1 MALTQ
6 SPPAEL
12 RYAWRVLSVTGL
24 GMWVTF
30 SSVSMVPLA
39 LPHMVGDL
47 RAGSAQADWFVLAY
61 QLVTAVLM
69 LPLGRLS
76 DVLGRRTM
84 YVGGL
89 ALVTASTLAICF
101 CTAPEPVIALRAVQ
115 GVGAAAVIT
124 NTTALLVDAFPP
136 SHVSRGIGWNITIM
150 STAVAL
156 GPLLGG
162 LLTEAFG
169 WRGVF
174 ALSVPL
180 ALAGTVWSAV
190 ALRRTRPITQGRIQP
205 DVGGIL
211 ASVVGVGGIVLA
223 VNRVGDGVGSVTFLI
238 PLAAAVLGVA
248 SFVAIERRV
257 PNPILDLRLVLVRF
271 RGSAYATTALLN
283 LGLSAGPL
291 LVSLYLQ
298 SLHGLT
304 ALSAGLCITAQA
316 CGNIVVGPLAG
327 RWAARTEARVLATA
341 GAFVAVAG
349 AALLATVS
357 ALGGGGPAVAGA
369 MFVMGLGNGIFQ
381 TTNASV
387 INIGVRPWE
396 RGMANGFRVMIDN
409 SAALLGSAIAL
420 VLITSGLPHA
430 LRSDALAGA
439 TDGFGPA
446 DLAAFA
452 HAFPLTIGALAVLSL
467 VAVCIS
473 ALRGRTPHPE
483 EET

>member
-1 MALTQ
+1 MALAEA
-6 SPPAEL
+6 PAADL

-47 RAGSAQADWFVLAY
+47 NAGPAQGDWFVLAY
-61 QLVTAVLM
+61 QLLTATLM

-76 DVLGRRTM
+76 DVVGRRAM
-84 YVGGL
+84 YIGGL
-89 ALVTASTLAICF
+89 SLVTVASLAICF
-101 CTAPEPVIALRAVQ
+101 CTAPGPVIALRALQ

-124 NTTALLVDAFPP
+124 NTTALLVDAFPA

-162 LLTEAFG
+162 VLTESLG
-169 WRGVF
+169 WRAVF
-174 ALSVPL
+174 AFTVPL
-180 ALAGTVWSAV
+180 ALLGTVWSAV
-190 ALRRTRPITQGRIQP
+190 SLHRTRPVTNGRLRA
-205 DVGGIL
+205 DVSGTVTSI
-211 ASVVGVGGIVLA
+211 VGVGGVVLA
-223 VNRVGDGVGSVTFLI
+223 VNRVGDGVGSASFLL
-238 PLAAAVLGVA
+238 PAAAAVLGLTA
-248 SFVAIERRV
+248 FVLVERQV

-283 LGLSAGPL
+283 LGLAAGPL

-316 CGNIVVGPLAG
+316 CGNILVGPLAG
-327 RWAARTEARVLATA
+327 RWAAHMEARVLATA
-341 GAFVAVAG
+341 GALVAVLGAVLLAAVFALGGSGLAVAG
-349 AALLATVS
+349 AL
-357 ALGGGGPAVAGA
+357 
-369 MFVMGLGNGIFQ
+369 FVTGLGNGIFQ

-409 SAALLGSAIAL
+409 SAALLGSAVAL
-420 VLITSGLPHA
+420 TLLTSGLPEA
-430 LRSDALAGA
+430 LRAGA
-439 TDGFGPA
+439 LSGETDGFGA
-446 DLAAFA
+446 TDLTVYA
-452 HAFPLTIGALAVLSL
+452 HAFPLTVGVLAVLSL
-467 VAVCIS
+467 IAVCIS
-473 ALRGRTPHPE
+473 AVRGRTPVPE
-483 EET
+483 ES